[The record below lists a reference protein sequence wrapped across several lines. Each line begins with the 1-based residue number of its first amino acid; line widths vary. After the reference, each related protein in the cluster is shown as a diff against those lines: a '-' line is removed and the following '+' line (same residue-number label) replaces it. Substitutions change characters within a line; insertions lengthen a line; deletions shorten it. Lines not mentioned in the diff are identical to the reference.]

1 MAKNKLNLTKTPKG
15 RRLSDV
21 RSERLR
27 WLWPN
32 RIPLGKLTLLVGNPG
47 VGKSFLTIYMAAQ
60 ISRGRAWAD
69 SAERSKPGTT
79 IILTA
84 EDDIGDTVKIRAEA
98 GGADLSKII
107 ALDAYTTM
115 IVDEET
121 GKSSSKVMG
130 LYDLSKDLDVL
141 IKEVEN
147 HPDTRLVVID
157 PISAYMGGKNSN
169 SNTEVREF
177 LHPLVNLAKERSIAI
192 IGISHL
198 NKNQNAAAAYRTL
211 GSIGFTAAARAVW
224 LVAEDIDEPGRKLL
238 IPSKGN
244 LSKHATGLAFRLMD
258 IPVATPD
265 GMADGAY
272 CAFEPDPIDITAD
285 DVLVVPMRDKKRP
298 AKRDKAGEWLQG
310 FLRDGPKK
318 AVEVFYE
325 GDVAGFSEKTLK
337 RAKQQK
343 DIQAIRM
350 FDENGIGHWK
360 WSL

>member
-1 MAKNKLNLTKTPKG
+1 MNLVKTPQG
-15 RRLSDV
+15 RKLSDV

-60 ISRGRAWAD
+60 ISRGRPWAD
-69 SAERSKPGTT
+69 TTEKSKPGTT

-98 GGADLSKII
+98 GGADLTKII
-107 ALDAYTTM
+107 ALDAYVTT
-115 IVDEET
+115 VTNEDT
-121 GKSSSKVMG
+121 GEVQSQVSG
-130 LYDLSKDLDVL
+130 LYDLSKDLPVL
-141 IKEVEN
+141 AEEIRN
-147 HPDTRLVVID
+147 NPDTRLVVID

-177 LHPLVNLAKERSIAI
+177 LHPLVRLAKERSIAI
-192 IGISHL
+192 IGITHL
-198 NKNQNAAAAYRTL
+198 NKNQDASAAYRTL

-224 LVAEDIDEPGRKLL
+224 LVAEDTEEPGRKLL
-238 IPSKGN
+238 IPTKGN
-244 LSKHATGLAFRLMD
+244 LSKDATGLAFRLID
-258 IPVATPD
+258 TPVATPD
-265 GMADGAY
+265 GMAAGAY

-285 DVLVVPMRDKKRP
+285 DVLVVPQRDKKRP
-298 AKRDKAGEWLQG
+298 AKRDKAGEWLKG
-310 FLRDGPKK
+310 FLQGGPKK

-325 GDVAGFSEKTLK
+325 GDIAGFSDSTLK
-337 RAKQQK
+337 RAKQRLEF
-343 DIQAIRM
+343 QAIQM
-350 FDENGIGHWK
+350 FDENGIGHWE